1 MKALSIFKI
10 IVGLAGLAVAPL
22 ASWRAPLYVL
32 AGIVFVIR
40 GISELRLAAQ
50 AEEVVTERDSEIA
63 RLRSG
68 LRACY
73 RAAFGDGDTKEAT
86 AFFTE
91 HPELEPKE
99 SR

>member
-40 GISELRLAAQ
+40 GISELRSL
-50 AEEVVTERDSEIA
+50 SIH
-63 RLRSG
+63 S
-68 LRACY
+68 
-73 RAAFGDGDTKEAT
+73 DGST
-86 AFFTE
+86 
-91 HPELEPKE
+91 
-99 SR
+99 